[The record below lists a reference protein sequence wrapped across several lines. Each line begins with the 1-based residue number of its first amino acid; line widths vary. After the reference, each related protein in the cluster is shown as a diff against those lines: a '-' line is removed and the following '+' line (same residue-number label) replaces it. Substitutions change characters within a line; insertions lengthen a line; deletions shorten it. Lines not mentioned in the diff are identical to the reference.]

1 MRTKIRFSQ
10 KSFVKQI
17 VCNYPT
23 CVLKYYVNDKI
34 SVFKIFLRF
43 RLTSINFIDIILIDK
58 KKGATAMTTKD
69 LHKLRNKIL
78 LEKRK
83 KQLTF
88 NKINDKIIIENKKG
102 VEDNEPI
109 QSNSIRKRA

>member
-1 MRTKIRFSQ
+1 MK
-10 KSFVKQI
+10 
-17 VCNYPT
+17 
-23 CVLKYYVNDKI
+23 
-34 SVFKIFLRF
+34 
-43 RLTSINFIDIILIDK
+43 
-58 KKGATAMTTKD
+58 TKD

-102 VEDNEPI
+102 VENNEPT